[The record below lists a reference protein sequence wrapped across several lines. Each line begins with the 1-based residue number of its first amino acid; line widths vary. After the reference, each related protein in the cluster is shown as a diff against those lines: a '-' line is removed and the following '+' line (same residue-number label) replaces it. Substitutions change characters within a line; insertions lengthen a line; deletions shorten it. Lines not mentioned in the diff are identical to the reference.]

1 MASYFET
8 FSLTSRSRRCRE
20 VSDAVVWTFSWHR
33 GRWQLFGC
41 CSGSRR
47 GRCNSSV
54 FGSWSAPC
62 SRARPCARGQLSFV
76 LNRHLS
82 VSQQPLP
89 SLRSRSQEAQ
99 MRCSCLDAAESF
111 LGHGAWRS
119 LMGLLT
125 KLISSLMDRS
135 LSSVRQRVEQSHFSR
150 KSRRGAKR
158 RSSHGRQ
165 VLYTRFCGTFFDGRS
180 TLLPVLKATPFRGLL
195 VQTRRCPR
203 VIRGVF
209 SFRGA
214 DFVPVPQRAHDSQ
227 SPSGCARREP
237 GALCRT
243 CGVLRDGQD
252 HAFVPCGEP
261 LCCSVLPQDGWRVTC
276 VTIRHCELSDETR
289 SVKPIVFPRT
299 RAPRLVTTDTQL
311 ALGIQQFCLYRG
323 ARPWPL
329 WATACQACG
338 HAACNGIRK
347 GVVICV
353 TVQ

>member
-1 MASYFET
+1 MR
-8 FSLTSRSRRCRE
+8 SLMRSSGHFRGTE
-20 VSDAVVWTFSWHR
+20 

-111 LGHGAWRS
+111 LGHGTWRS

-214 DFVPVPQRAHDSQ
+214 DFVPVSQRAHDSQ
-227 SPSGCARREP
+227 KSKRVRTSRARR
-237 GALCRT
+237 
-243 CGVLRDGQD
+243 
-252 HAFVPCGEP
+252 P
-261 LCCSVLPQDGWRVTC
+261 LSEMW
-276 VTIRHCELSDETR
+276 
-289 SVKPIVFPRT
+289 
-299 RAPRLVTTDTQL
+299 RAPRRTRPC
-311 ALGIQQFCLYRG
+311 FCSVWRAVVLFCV
-323 ARPWPL
+323 
-329 WATACQACG
+329 ATAGWLARDMSNDQAL
-338 HAACNGIRK
+338 R
-347 GVVICV
+347 VV
-353 TVQ
+353 